1 MTAASKAEGT
11 IMNDENRTTERSDMG
26 TSSPK
31 QPWTQPRI
39 ESVEGRQASGS
50 VFSYGGPDSGIYS

>member
-1 MTAASKAEGT
+1 
-11 IMNDENRTTERSDMG
+11 MNDENRAAKRSNME
-26 TSSPK
+26 TSSGK

>member
-1 MTAASKAEGT
+1 
-11 IMNDENRTTERSDMG
+11 MNDENRIARPSDMD
-26 TSSPK
+26 TNSPK
-31 QPWTQPRI
+31 QPWTQPKI

>member
-1 MTAASKAEGT
+1 
-11 IMNDENRTTERSDMG
+11 MNDEIRRAERSDME
-26 TSSPK
+26 TSSQK
-31 QPWTQPRI
+31 QPWTRPRI

>member
-1 MTAASKAEGT
+1 LTASSNAEGT
-11 IMNDENRTTERSDMG
+11 IMNDENRTAKRSDMG
-26 TSSPK
+26 TSSQK

-39 ESVEGRQASGS
+39 ESVEGRQASGA

>member
-1 MTAASKAEGT
+1 MS
-11 IMNDENRTTERSDMG
+11 NENRAVRRSDMG
-26 TSSPK
+26 TSSHK